1 MLIKAM
7 GNAHL
12 VMVEMQ
18 EVMLDIELNMNNWP
32 LRYLDEDIEQSTL
45 TPTVLVYG
53 QIANVPDIS
62 S

>member
-1 MLIKAM
+1 
-7 GNAHL
+7 
-12 VMVEMQ
+12 MVEMQ

-32 LRYLDEDIEQSTL
+32 LRYLDEDIGQSTL
-45 TPTVLVYG
+45 TLTVLVQG

>member
-12 VMVEMQ
+12 GMVEMQ
-18 EVMLDIELNMNNWP
+18 EVMLDTELNMNNWP
-32 LRYLDEDIEQSTL
+32 LTYLDEDIEQSTL
-45 TPTVLVYG
+45 TTTVLVHG
-53 QIANVPDIS
+53 QIANVLDVS

>member
-1 MLIKAM
+1 M

-12 VMVEMQ
+12 AMVEMQ

-32 LRYLDEDIEQSTL
+32 LTYLDDDIEKSTL
-45 TPTVLVYG
+45 TPTVLVHG
-53 QIANVPDIS
+53 QIANVLDIS